1 MDRASDSGSEGWGF
15 ESLPV
20 YQINK
25 RDTHMGIPLI
35 YFALRAGR
43 DSKGRHQCAHWC
55 IQQSGGLLNSP
66 WESPW
71 IWERNPEDC
80 EAISIISGAKKYRRR
95 RLDGAEHLFS
105 SHWEENAN
113 ESRHLDHRKWFR
125 LSNFLSKGGTFF
137 INSSISKASY
147 PPFVKC

>member
-25 RDTHMGIPLI
+25 RDTRMGIPLI
-35 YFALRAGR
+35 YFELRAGR

-95 RLDGAEHLFS
+95 RLDGAEPLFCS
-105 SHWEENAN
+105 CGAKCKRVPSGVPQRSCTSEQPPKAALS
-113 ESRHLDHRKWFR
+113 ESQSLPVYRR
-125 LSNFLSKGGTFF
+125 
-137 INSSISKASY
+137 
-147 PPFVKC
+147 